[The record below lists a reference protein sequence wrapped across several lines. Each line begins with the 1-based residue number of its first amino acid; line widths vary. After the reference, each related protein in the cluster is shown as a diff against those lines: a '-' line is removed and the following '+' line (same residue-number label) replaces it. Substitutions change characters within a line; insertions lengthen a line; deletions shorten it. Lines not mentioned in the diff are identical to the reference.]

1 MPGTAIANKKKMAN
15 LRRIHSFRS
24 FIRLFKE
31 SYFELMKN
39 DPLRMAAATAFF
51 TTFALPPILIILTQA
66 LGLIFNPGKISGKLY
81 KDLSHIIGR
90 ESMKQIIETL
100 TGFQKLGHNWFIN
113 ICGFIFLVFVATTLF
128 MIIKHSINQLWKIKI
143 HKKESLWV
151 QFGSRIL
158 SVVIILSAGVLF
170 IAGLVADG
178 LRTFLSK
185 YVLQFSPNMA
195 YYFTGTLN
203 YFLSLFIVTI
213 WFAVLFRYLPN
224 GRPTWKVALTGA
236 FVTSILFNAGKLILR
251 SLLTYSNID
260 VIYRTS
266 GSIVLLLLFV
276 FYSSFILYYGAV
288 FTKLWGTY
296 CNQPIRPLP
305 NAMHYRLA
313 EVKEVFL

>member
-1 MPGTAIANKKKMAN
+1 
-15 LRRIHSFRS
+15 
-24 FIRLFKE
+24 
-31 SYFELMKN
+31 
-39 DPLRMAAATAFF
+39 
-51 TTFALPPILIILTQA
+51 
-66 LGLIFNPGKISGKLY
+66 
-81 KDLSHIIGR
+81 
-90 ESMKQIIETL
+90 
-100 TGFQKLGHNWFIN
+100 
-113 ICGFIFLVFVATTLF
+113 